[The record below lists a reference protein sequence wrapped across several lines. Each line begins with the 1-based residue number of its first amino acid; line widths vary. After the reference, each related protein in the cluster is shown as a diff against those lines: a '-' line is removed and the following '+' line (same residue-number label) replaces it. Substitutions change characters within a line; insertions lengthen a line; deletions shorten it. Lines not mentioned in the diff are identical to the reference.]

1 MGSVLIPPL
10 LWKNLKVMNKLIIIG
25 ASGHGKVIADIAVM
39 NGYKEILFLD
49 DNMSLKECAGFPVVG
64 KVSEISKY
72 QMYDV
77 VVGIG
82 NSKFREEITKRI
94 SSYNIVT
101 LIHPNAI
108 ISRRVSI
115 GKGTVIMAGAIIN
128 SDTKIGES
136 CIINTSS
143 SVDHD
148 CTVNSFSHIS
158 VGATI
163 AGSVKIGKHVWI
175 GAGAVVINNIAISDN
190 IYIGAGATVIR
201 NTTEYGTYVG
211 TPSRRIK

>member
-82 NSKFREEITKRI
+82 NSKVREEITKRI
-94 SSYNIVT
+94 SSNNIVT

-211 TPSRRIK
+211 NPIRKIR

>member
-1 MGSVLIPPL
+1 MGSVLIPQL

-25 ASGHGKVIADIAVM
+25 ASGHGKVIADIAEK

-64 KVSEISKY
+64 KVSDIFKY

-82 NSKFREEITKRI
+82 NSKVREEITKRI

-101 LIHPNAI
+101 LIHPDAV

-115 GKGTVIMAGAIIN
+115 GRGTVIMAGAIIN

-148 CTVNSFSHIS
+148 CTINSFSHVS

-163 AGSVKIGKHVWI
+163 AGTVKIGKHVWI

-211 TPSRRIK
+211 NPIRKIR